1 MNRSLSISESY
12 WGYAAIAARMGWR
25 SIKPLY
31 RHIRRYSFPAY
42 KRIDPRNR
50 FRALWFTHEG
60 LILRWE
66 LTMAQHERE
75 RLLAKQPE
83 IVTPR
88 IRPTACQK
96 KARLTW

>member
-1 MNRSLSISESY
+1 MKQSLTVSESY

-31 RHIRRYSFPAY
+31 RHIKQHSFPAY

-50 FRALWFTHEG
+50 FRVMWFTHEG

-66 LTMAQHERE
+66 LILAQDERE
-75 RLLAKQPE
+75 RLLARQDQNRV
-83 IVTPR
+83 IVTR
-88 IRPTACQK
+88 SRGEKRKQ
-96 KARLTW
+96 RFV

>member
-1 MNRSLSISESY
+1 MKQSLTVSESY

-31 RHIRRYSFPAY
+31 RHIKQHSFPAY

-50 FRALWFTHEG
+50 FRVMWFTHEG

-66 LTMAQHERE
+66 DQNRV
-75 RLLAKQPE
+75 
-83 IVTPR
+83 IVTR
-88 IRPTACQK
+88 SRGEKRKQ
-96 KARLTW
+96 RFV